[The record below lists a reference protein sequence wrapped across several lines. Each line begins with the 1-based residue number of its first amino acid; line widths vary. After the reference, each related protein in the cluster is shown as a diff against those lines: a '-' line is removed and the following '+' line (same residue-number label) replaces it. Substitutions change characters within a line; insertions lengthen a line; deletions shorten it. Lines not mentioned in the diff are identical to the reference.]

1 MDPISNR
8 RPGGS
13 DGAEPLSAQSS
24 AFDAIGSFPRP
35 TDLVDAEALADM
47 RAFNDLKAK
56 RKKQR
61 KRKIVVGIVSAVAVL
76 AVAGGA
82 FAWYSADQAAKA
94 LENMAPQ
101 TAFVEQGTFVETVSA
116 SGNLQPVAS
125 VSATS
130 EVDGIVG
137 EVLVAEGD
145 AVAEGQTLFTVV
157 NDDLDKAVKQAAQG
171 IEEAKNGV
179 AQAQNAVNDA
189 YHAKSAGQQAAAR
202 AQEQAQA
209 AAAAAKEAGAATPAS
224 DASGASFDEA
234 GADSAIRNAELA
246 LSSANLALQNAQSAY
261 DEAVARAAKR
271 TVTASIAGSVV
282 AVNIE
287 PGKALGATANA
298 AASPVQIAD
307 LSQMTVSINVN
318 EIDILKITADQTA
331 EVTFTA
337 APDLTLPAT
346 VVSIATT
353 SAGSGDASGG
363 ALYGGSMG
371 GAVTYAVKLL
381 IAEPDP
387 RLKPGMTAKATITTT
402 TIDNALM
409 VPISAVQSDGAGG
422 SFVMV
427 VTDPETQD
435 VAQRKVEVVASDG
448 LTSVVKGALKP
459 GDQVV
464 AGGMEGLG
472 GAGGGYAVADG
483 SSGMGMAVSDVSAG

>member
-1 MDPISNR
+1 MGPINNR
-8 RPGGS
+8 RQDTP
-13 DGAEPLSAQSS
+13 DGTEPLGAQPY
-24 AFDAIGSFPRP
+24 AFEQVEGLPLPGP

-61 KRKIVVGIVSAVAVL
+61 KRKIIIGVASTVAVL

-82 FAWYSADQAAKA
+82 FAWYTADQAAKA
-94 LENMAPQ
+94 LQNMAPQ
-101 TAFVEQGTFVETVSA
+101 TGFVEQGTFVETVSA

-125 VSATS
+125 VSATP

-145 AVAEGQTLFTVV
+145 AVEEGQTLFTVV
-157 NDDLDKAVKQAAQG
+157 NDELDKAVNQAAQG
-171 IEEAKNGV
+171 IEEARNGV
-179 AQAQNAVNDA
+179 AQAQNTVNDA
-189 YHAKSAGQQAAAR
+189 YHAKSAGQQAAAN
-202 AQEQAQA
+202 AQA
-209 AAAAAKEAGAATPAS
+209 AAAAAKEAGGAAAES
-224 DASGASFDEA
+224 FAGEQASFDESS
-234 GADSAIRNAELA
+234 ADSAIRSAELA
-246 LSSANLALQNAQSAY
+246 LSNANLALQNAQSAY

-287 PGKALGATANA
+287 PGKALGATASA
-298 AASPVQIAD
+298 ATSPVQIAD

-318 EIDILKITADQTA
+318 EIDILKISADQTA

-363 ALYGGSMG
+363 AMYGGMG

-427 VTDPETQD
+427 LTDPETQEMD
-435 VAQRKVEVVASDG
+435 MREVEVVASDG
-448 LTSVVKGALKP
+448 LTSVVKGQVKA
-459 GDQVV
+459 GDEVV
-464 AGGMEGLG
+464 VSG
-472 GAGGGYAVADG
+472 GAGGAPGD
-483 SSGMGMAVSDVSAG
+483 MGMEAGGMAAADSAGSVMVG